1 VKLSSKQRA
10 LAGAFAGLLASG
22 AAWSQSPPAS
32 PQAAPAA
39 KAQGQGQGQA
49 PRADNVSIER
59 GRYLAKIAGCNDC
72 HTPGYPQAGGKVPE
86 REWLVG
92 DKLGFQGPWGV
103 TYPTN
108 LRLLMQRMSEADWIK
123 MAKTQEMRP
132 PMPWFILRDMTEQDL
147 RALYRFVRHLG
158 PAGEPAPAHLPPGQ
172 NPPGPVVRFPG

>member
-1 VKLSSKQRA
+1 MSEFSPVQRSIP
-10 LAGAFAGLLASG
+10 LIVAGLLASG
-22 AAWSQSPPAS
+22 AAWSQSSPAPAQS
-32 PQAAPAA
+32 AAAPPA
-39 KAQGQGQGQA
+39 KAQA
-49 PRADNVSIER
+49 ARADNVSIER

-103 TYPTN
+103 TYPSN
-108 LRLLMQRMSEADWIK
+108 LRLLMHRMSEADWVK

-147 RALYRFVRHLG
+147 RALHRFVRHLG
-158 PAGEPAPAHLPPGQ
+158 PAGQAAPAYLPPGKDPQ
-172 NPPGPVVRFPG
+172 GPVVRFPG